1 MPFTEEQV
9 KERQSIKELYNNQNN
24 ALKLSAIW

>member
-24 ALKLSAIW
+24 VLKLSAIW